1 MKLFALT
8 LVATLAFA
16 GAAAATET
24 PAVES
29 EVTVN
34 VESGGEAVIAKE
46 AVIVDAE
53 GAEIEKK

>member
-16 GAAAATET
+16 GVAAANEPA
-24 PAVES
+24 AVES
-29 EVTVN
+29 ETIVN
-34 VESGGEAVIAKE
+34 VESGAEAVIAKE

-53 GAEIEKK
+53 GAEIVKK